1 MGFRNHPHG
10 IEPLVKIGEKSLG
23 RVRGNANFENS
34 DSHPFFSRDAVICDL
49 AWAKILP
56 HVNARPTTGL
66 MQWYSKPHGRTDVQ
80 SKVSASKFSATVV
93 SAAVTSWRF
102 SWVAKTGEEEKWGL
116 GLHKLNVE
124 NPLNVPQNKYIY
136 HIWGVMHRLRFFFTF
151 NLHQMDAMVPHGWRW
166 ALALKDRW
174 GAHSLVGQPWWNS
187 PCGDRIPYPEHVGQA
202 LYHTQG
208 EAA

>member
-56 HVNARPTTGL
+56 HVNDRPTTGL

-102 SWVAKTGEEEKWGL
+102 SWVAKTGDEEKWGL

-136 HIWGVMHRLRFFFTF
+136 HIWGVMHRLRFFLLLTCTKWMPWCHMGGAE
-151 NLHQMDAMVPHGWRW
+151 LLLWRT
-166 ALALKDRW
+166 AGVLTL
-174 GAHSLVGQPWWNS
+174 WWVS
-187 PCGDRIPYPEHVGQA
+187 PGEIVHVGTGFHIQSM
-202 LYHTQG
+202 
-208 EAA
+208 